1 MLKWIRDARIDFKTG
16 VILIVITLIIW
27 AAVVYLNMNDV
38 VEEFSQPRSGTP

>member
-16 VILIVITLIIW
+16 VILIVITLAVW

-38 VEEFSQPRSGTP
+38 VEEFSQPPSSTP

>member
-16 VILIVITLIIW
+16 VILIVITLAVW

-38 VEEFSQPRSGTP
+38 VEEFSQPPSGAP